1 MTASHD
7 PQTRPLIDIRS
18 DTVTKPTPAMRRAM
32 ADADVG
38 DDVLDGDPTTRRLEA
53 MVAERLGKEQ
63 ALFFPTGTMANQ
75 VAIWLHTQPGTEVF
89 VHAESHIVH
98 WEMAGASALAGVQ
111 LHHVRGATSVMLAAD
126 LAAAFRPFS
135 AQGMDASLVCYEN
148 THNGAGGVVTSL
160 DASRAIYNVA
170 RTAGLPVH
178 LDGARLWNAAA
189 ATATSLAN
197 FASCADT
204 VMVSFTKGLG
214 APVGAALVG
223 SAEHIARA
231 YKIRKRFG
239 GGMRQSGV
247 LAAAAIYGLE
257 HHVSRLTEDHEAARC
272 LANLVDGVGGA
283 IVVHPDTNIVM
294 LDLPT
299 PCADAIVARAR
310 SLGVLVS
317 AWTPSRI
324 RVVTHL
330 DAPISL
336 IAQTAPLLVQAIAE
350 SLL

>member
-1 MTASHD
+1 MTALHD
-7 PQTRPLIDIRS
+7 HSTRPLIDIRS
-18 DTVTKPTPAMRRAM
+18 DTVTKPTAAMRRAM

-38 DDVLDGDPTTRRLEA
+38 DDVLDGDPTTRRLES

-75 VAIWLHTQPGTEVF
+75 AAIWLHTRPGTEIF
-89 VHAESHIVH
+89 VDAESHIVH

-111 LHHVRGATSVMLAAD
+111 LYPVRGATRVMRATD

-148 THNGAGGVVTSL
+148 THNGAGGVVSSL
-160 DASRAIYNVA
+160 ETSRAMCDVSRA
-170 RTAGLPVH
+170 AGLPVH

-189 ATATSLAN
+189 ATATALAD

-204 VMVSFTKGLG
+204 VMVSFSKGLG

-231 YKIRKRFG
+231 YKIRKRLG

-257 HHVSRLTEDHEAARC
+257 HHLVRLADDHEAARY
-272 LANLVDGVGGA
+272 LAKAIDGVGGA
-283 IVVHPDTNIVM
+283 TVVQPDTNIVM
-294 LDLPT
+294 LDLPS
-299 PCADAIVARAR
+299 PCADAIVARAHA
-310 SLGVLVS
+310 LGVRVS

-324 RVVTHL
+324 RAVTHL
-330 DAPISL
+330 DAPMEL
-336 IAQTAPLLVQAIAE
+336 IVATAPFLVQAIAE
-350 SLL
+350 SLS